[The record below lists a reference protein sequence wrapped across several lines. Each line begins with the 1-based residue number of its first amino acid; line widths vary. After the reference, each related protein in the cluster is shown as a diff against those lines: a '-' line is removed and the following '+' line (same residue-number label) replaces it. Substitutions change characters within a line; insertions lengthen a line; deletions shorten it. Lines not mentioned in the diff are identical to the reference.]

1 VLLRTIHA
9 WIGIRSMVGGIL
21 LRFV

>member
-9 WIGIRSMVGGIL
+9 WIGILSMVGGIL
-21 LRFV
+21 FRFV